1 MTMSIYDYVQIRI
14 YDYVH
19 GRVMYRI
26 TGERREWIGMRNR
39 WLGIARTGLGIICM
53 MQSANH

>member
-39 WLGIARTGLGIICM
+39 WLGIARTGLGIICIN
-53 MQSANH
+53 A